1 MRKAVGI
8 LCVAALVLPVGVLTT
23 QADAAAGTSCKTIS
37 GSATFKPALPKLGSS
52 TKVVSTI
59 TAVGTFGGCV
69 GGGVTSGAVKLTLKF
84 SKPGNCA
91 TLATAGSANPAKG
104 TEMITWNTK
113 QTSTITLTL
122 TGVKG
127 QPKQA
132 RIAGAVTAGL
142 FKGSKESGS
151 VMYVVPKAACTSMS
165 LSNVTVKQLTAQNF
179 K

>member
-1 MRKAVGI
+1 MRKAGS
-8 LCVAALVLPVGVLTT
+8 LCAAALMLPVGVL
-23 QADAAAGTSCKTIS
+23 AVPANAAAGTSCQTIS

-59 TAVGTFGGCV
+59 TAGGTFGGCV
-69 GGGVTSGAVKLTLKF
+69 GGGVTSGTVKLTAKF

-91 TLATAGSANPAKG
+91 TLATSGSANPAKG
-104 TEMITWNTK
+104 TETIIWNTK
-113 QTSTITLTL
+113 QTSTVNITL

-127 QPKQA
+127 QPKEA
-132 RIAGAVTAGL
+132 RIAGTVTAGL
-142 FKGSKESGS
+142 FKGSKESGT
-151 VMYVVPKAACTSMS
+151 VMYVVPKSACTSTS